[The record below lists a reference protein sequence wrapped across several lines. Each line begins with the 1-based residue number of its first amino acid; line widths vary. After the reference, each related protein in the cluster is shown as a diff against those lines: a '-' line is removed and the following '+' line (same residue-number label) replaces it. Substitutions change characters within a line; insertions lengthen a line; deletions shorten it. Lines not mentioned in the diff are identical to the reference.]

1 MNKEEISTT
10 NNMTVTPIRVVTMS
24 NPSVTTLDSPP
35 QMKTVSS
42 RLSNFSVA
50 SLLADNR
57 SVKTSL
63 SPTVNHH
70 NERERKSNNNVIIS
84 SSNHNHISAR
94 LSPSSNNN
102 NNDQF
107 CPSPKN
113 YSVSHANSCSPT
125 VQSNNENNDSNNSIS
140 IRNADSDLLE
150 RDRRSQTQTPH
161 SSIASDEYD
170 DSIHDD
176 EDDEDVDIEDVNS
189 ENSTNEKRPSLNSSM
204 PHQSLIGGPVP
215 LRPTPF
221 SALAAAAAAWGGMS
235 ANGVPGWP
243 SRQMPPFGPH
253 GLPFPGQFSGQLN
266 GGKLNYLFCF
276 DCFEYLL
283 IIICFF
289 LIFK

>member
-1 MNKEEISTT
+1 
-10 NNMTVTPIRVVTMS
+10 MTVTPIRVVTMS
-24 NPSVTTLDSPP
+24 NPSVTSLDSPP

-57 SVKTSL
+57 SVKVSSL
-63 SPTVNHH
+63 SSSSPTTVHH
-70 NERERKSNNNVIIS
+70 VVHNSNNNERKNN
-84 SSNHNHISAR
+84 NHHISAR

-113 YSVSHANSCSPT
+113 YSISHANSCSPST
-125 VQSNNENNDSNNSIS
+125 VQNNENNDSSNS
-140 IRNADSDLLE
+140 IRNADSDLL
-150 RDRRSQTQTPH
+150 DRRSQTQTPH

-176 EDDEDVDIEDVNS
+176 DDDEDVDIEDVNS

-243 SRQMPPFGPH
+243 TRQMPPFGPH

-266 GGKLNYLFCF
+266 GGK
-276 DCFEYLL
+276 
-283 IIICFF
+283 
-289 LIFK
+289 

>member
-1 MNKEEISTT
+1 MSKEEISTA

-35 QMKTVSS
+35 QMMKTVSS

-57 SVKTSL
+57 SVKAPL
-63 SPTVNHH
+63 SPPVNNNIH
-70 NERERKSNNNVIIS
+70 NNHESRKSSNNVIFN

-94 LSPSSNNN
+94 LSPSSNNSQSN
-102 NNDQF
+102 NNNNKDQF

-113 YSVSHANSCSPT
+113 YSISPT
-125 VQSNNENNDSNNSIS
+125 VQNNNENNDSNNSIK
-140 IRNADSDLLE
+140 NADSDLL
-150 RDRRSQTQTPH
+150 DRRSQTQTPH

-176 EDDEDVDIEDVNS
+176 DDDEDVDIEDVNS

-235 ANGVPGWP
+235 TNGVPGWP
-243 SRQMPPFGPH
+243 TRQMPPFGPH
-253 GLPFPGQFSGQLN
+253 GLPFPGQFTGQLN
-266 GGKLNYLFCF
+266 GGK
-276 DCFEYLL
+276 
-283 IIICFF
+283 
-289 LIFK
+289 